1 MYQRSVS
8 TLTSVATPL
17 LEIVL
22 LPVDEVFANLI
33 VTPVPCVTVTLL
45 ELLIIVKTVPTS
57 KGTVELFA
65 TVTLP
70 VRYRCFPESF
80 NCMFPEDVVL
90 CGIVLYPTLY
100 VLDALSSILVDIVSV
115 MNAKF
120 AILFYQIVFL
130 NWYISFL

>member
-57 KGTVELFA
+57 KGTVALFA
-65 TVTLP
+65 IVTLP
-70 VRYRCFPESF
+70 VR
-80 NCMFPEDVVL
+80 
-90 CGIVLYPTLY
+90 
-100 VLDALSSILVDIVSV
+100 
-115 MNAKF
+115 
-120 AILFYQIVFL
+120 
-130 NWYISFL
+130 